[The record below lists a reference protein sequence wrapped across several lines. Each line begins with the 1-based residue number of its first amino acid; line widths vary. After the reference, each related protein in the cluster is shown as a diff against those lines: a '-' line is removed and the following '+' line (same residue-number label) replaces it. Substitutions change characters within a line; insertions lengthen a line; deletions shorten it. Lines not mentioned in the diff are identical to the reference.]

1 VISRTTASVEA
12 GGVLD
17 HVYCAPP
24 LTLRR
29 IFGDDDSS
37 CALCLVGT
45 AAGPLPGDDLQL
57 SLHLGAGARATL
69 VAAGA
74 SIAQGGD
81 APLPG
86 GDAPLPGGNAPL
98 PGGNAPL
105 PARLAVSAV
114 LGPGARLE
122 ADPGA
127 VVVCGGAGV
136 DIIVSIE
143 LADDAAVQW
152 REVVV
157 LGRTGEAAG
166 AATLR
171 WDVQRGHRPLLRQ
184 FVDLRDPR
192 WAAWPGLIAGA
203 RVIASELISGP
214 AVQARTEVRSPTCV
228 AAALDAQSMLLTV
241 LGNDAAQVSAEL
253 TALRN
258 SVAG

>member
-57 SLHLGAGARATL
+57 SLRLGTGARATL
-69 VAAGA
+69 MAAGA

-81 APLPG
+81 APLPAGDAPLCG
-86 GDAPLPGGNAPL
+86 GDAPLP
-98 PGGNAPL
+98 
-105 PARLAVSAV
+105 ARLSVSAV

-127 VVVCGGAGV
+127 VVVCAGAGV
-136 DIIVSIE
+136 DISVSID

-171 WDVQRGHRPLLRQ
+171 WDVQRGDRPLLRQ

-214 AVQARTEVRSPTCV
+214 CVQARTEVRSPTCV
-228 AAALDAQSMLLTV
+228 AAALDARSMLLTV

-253 TALRN
+253 TALRK

>member
-1 VISRTTASVEA
+1 VISRTTASIEA
-12 GGVLD
+12 DGVLD

-57 SLHLGAGARATL
+57 SLHLGVGARATL

-81 APLPG
+81 NPPPG
-86 GDAPLPGGNAPL
+86 GDAGLRGCDGPP
-98 PGGNAPL
+98 
-105 PARLAVSAV
+105 PARLSVSAV
-114 LGPGARLE
+114 LGPGAWLQ

-127 VVVCGGAGV
+127 VVVCSGAGV
-136 DIIVSIE
+136 DISVSIE
-143 LADDAAVQW
+143 LAEDASVQW

-192 WAAWPGLIAGA
+192 WAAWPALIAGA

-214 AVQARTEVRSPTCV
+214 AVHARTEVRSPTCV
-228 AAALDAQSMLLTV
+228 AAVLDAQSMLLTV

-253 TALRN
+253 TALRH

>member
-1 VISRTTASVEA
+1 VISRTTASIEA

-29 IFGDDDSS
+29 VSSDGDAS

-45 AAGPLPGDDLQL
+45 AAGPLAGDDLQL
-57 SLHLGAGARATL
+57 SLHLGTGARATL

-81 APLPG
+81 NPLSGGDVPLPG
-86 GDAPLPGGNAPL
+86 
-98 PGGNAPL
+98 
-105 PARLAVSAV
+105 RLSVSAV
-114 LGPGARLE
+114 LGPGSRLE

-127 VVVCGGAGV
+127 VVVCSGAGV
-136 DIIVSIE
+136 DISVSIE
-143 LADDAAVQW
+143 LADDASVQW

-171 WDVQRGHRPLLRQ
+171 WDVQRGDRPLLRQ

-228 AAALDAQSMLLTV
+228 AAVLDAQSMLLTV
-241 LGNDAAQVSAEL
+241 LGDDAAQVSAEL

-258 SVAG
+258 AVAG

>member
-29 IFGDDDSS
+29 IFGEDDSS

-57 SLHLGAGARATL
+57 SLHLGTGARASL
-69 VAAGA
+69 MAAGA
-74 SIAQGGD
+74 SIAQGGH
-81 APLPG
+81 
-86 GDAPLPGGNAPL
+86 N
-98 PGGNAPL
+98 PL
-105 PARLAVSAV
+105 PARLSVSAV

-127 VVVCGGAGV
+127 VVVCSGASV
-136 DIIVSIE
+136 DISVSIE

-192 WAAWPGLIAGA
+192 WAAWPGVIAGA

-214 AVQARTEVRSPTCV
+214 AVHARTEVGSPTCV

-241 LGNDAAQVSAEL
+241 LGNDAAQVGAEL
-253 TALRN
+253 AALRN
-258 SVAG
+258 SVVG